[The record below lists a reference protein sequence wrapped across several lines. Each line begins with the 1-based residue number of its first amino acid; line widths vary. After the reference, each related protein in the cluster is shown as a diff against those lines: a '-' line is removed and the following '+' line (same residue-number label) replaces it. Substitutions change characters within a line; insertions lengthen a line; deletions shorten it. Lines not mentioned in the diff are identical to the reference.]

1 MDETEQP
8 GPDAEFE
15 TRLRAGRF
23 CIQRCEETGRHV
35 FYPRLLSPYSG
46 SGELAWVEASGEGVV
61 YSTTTI
67 RQKPERGGDYNLSIV
82 ELAEGPKMMS
92 RVEGM
97 RPDEVR
103 IGMKVRARIAEK
115 DGAPFVVFDPAEAS

>member
-1 MDETEQP
+1 MGEAEL

-15 TRLRAGRF
+15 KRLKAGKF
-23 CIQRCEETGRHV
+23 CIQRCEDTGRHV

-46 SGELAWVEASGEGVV
+46 SDRLAWLEASGKGTV

-67 RQKPERGGDYNLSIV
+67 RQKPDRGGDYNLSII

-92 RVEGM
+92 RVEGAA
-97 RPDEVR
+97 PDAVR
-103 IGMKVRARIAEK
+103 IGMEVRARIAEAE
-115 DGAPFVVFDPAEAS
+115 GASLVVFDVVS

>member
-1 MDETEQP
+1 MGEAERL

-15 TRLRAGRF
+15 KRLKAGKF
-23 CIQRCEETGRHV
+23 CIQRCEDTGRHV

-46 SGELAWVEASGEGVV
+46 SDRLTWVEASGRGTV

-67 RQKPERGGDYNLSIV
+67 RQKPERGGDYNLSII

-92 RVEGM
+92 RVEGVA
-97 RPDEVR
+97 PDAVR
-103 IGMKVRARIAEK
+103 IGMDVQARIAEA
-115 DGAPFVVFDPAEAS
+115 DGASLVVFDALVS